1 MLTVP
6 LNMEVVLIT
15 KVGIKTN
22 TVMKNIFRTF
32 FALAAIVVIASC
44 TGKLADPSIDTDDL
58 DAPASIGRVP
68 MTFTSSSKIDV
79 VETRTIYD
87 SPKVLWES
95 TDKISLF
102 AVGHTVTHS
111 DFAVSPLET
120 NKALASF
127 SGLSNPDADTYY
139 ASYPYSPENS
149 YDHETGKFIVTL
161 PAVQTAVEGGFQ
173 SGANV
178 SVAYLEGESTLRF
191 RNVATLI
198 SFAFN
203 NDDEASTTAYVVFKA
218 IKSVGE
224 GNEKEYWGLSGSA
237 SVGLD
242 SDNKPFVEEG
252 SVQYVTLN
260 APEGG
265 FKSGIDY
272 YIPVYPVGECAG
284 WEVIYVGKDNIVS
297 TKTNNLTSDLQ
308 RNSVFVIGAIP
319 EPCVFEMTIDF
330 TNGSP
335 FTTDYVSV
343 SNQTYD
349 GESYIYRY
357 PYVLPDGTDTYKD
370 FQFMLRDVTSIDRVY
385 YEYGPTDSDNKGLYS
400 PQIAGKSTEG
410 SKMSNAGIVIM
421 LPALEDWYLQS
432 FKCTGT
438 ASNSNIGRLVDKI
451 TATST
456 TEGKTFTFPS
466 DEMQSNKGQTFYY
479 KQRRAEMV
487 IYTITLRY
495 TKTNPN

>member
-1 MLTVP
+1 
-6 LNMEVVLIT
+6 MEVVWKT
-15 KVGIKTN
+15 MVGIKIN

-32 FALAAIVVIASC
+32 FALAAIIVTASC
-44 TGKLADPSIDTDDL
+44 TSKLADPSIDTDDL
-58 DAPASIGRVP
+58 DVPASTVSVP
-68 MTFTSSSKIDV
+68 MTFTSSSNVDIV
-79 VETRTIYD
+79 QTRTIYD

-102 AVGHTVTHS
+102 AVAQTVTHS
-111 DFAVSPLET
+111 DFVVSPLET

-127 SGLSNPDADTYY
+127 SGLSNPKADTYY

-149 YDHETGKFIVTL
+149 YDHETGKFIVTI
-161 PAVQTAVEGGFQ
+161 PAAQTAVEGGFQ

-178 SVAYLEGESTLRF
+178 SVAYLEGETTLRF

-224 GNEKEYWGLSGSA
+224 GDVKEYWGLSGSA

-260 APEGG
+260 APESG
-265 FKSGIDY
+265 FKSGVDY
-272 YIPVYPVGECAG
+272 YIPVYPVGECLG
-284 WEVIYVGKDNIVS
+284 WEVTYVGKDNLVS

-308 RNSVFVIGAIP
+308 RNNVFVIGAIK

-343 SNQTYD
+343 EEQTYD

-357 PYVLPDGTDTYKD
+357 PYVLPDGTETYKD
-370 FQFMLRDVTSIDRVY
+370 FQFMLRDVTSVERVY
-385 YEYGPTDSDNKGLYS
+385 YEYGPEDSDKKGLSS
-400 PQIAGKSTEG
+400 PDITGTSTEG
-410 SKMSNAGIVIM
+410 SKMKNAGIVIM

-438 ASNSNIGRLVDKI
+438 SNTSNKIGRLVDDI
-451 TATST
+451 TASGT
-456 TEGKTFTFPS
+456 TEGRTYTFPS
-466 DEMQSNKGQTFYY
+466 TEMTSNKGQTFYY
-479 KQRRAEMV
+479 KQRRSKMV